1 MVIHFT
7 QRNLENTKSF
17 LIYAYGFLQPHM
29 IGVTVCLYGFTVI
42 MYHTAGFFKEG
53 NFWKFY
59 KSFAIHENFTLEM
72 FAENIISVS
81 CLDNS

>member
-7 QRNLENTKSF
+7 QRNFENTESF

-29 IGVTVCLYGFTVI
+29 IGVTVCLYGFAII
-42 MYHTAGFFKEG
+42 MYRTAGFFKEE
-53 NFWKFY
+53 NFRQFY
-59 KSFAIHENFTLEM
+59 KSIAIHENFTLEM
-72 FAENIISVS
+72 FTENIISVN